1 MKRLSIGMMFAAVG
15 MSAAVALLML
25 FLAGVVG
32 LAPVSAICLFIAAV
46 MTWVPVREE
55 SGTLFA
61 FIKYALVSALSILI
75 CPSPYAYLYV
85 LLFGHF
91 GIAYYFLR
99 RRVADDL
106 LRWLLLLLY
115 CNVMIAIGLALA
127 QYVFSYDV
135 QTFIPDMPIWMII
148 LLTEAGLIVF
158 VVVYHFCCDLFDTH
172 IRKAILPR
180 R

>member
-1 MKRLSIGMMFAAVG
+1 MKRLSLGMMFASVG
-15 MSAAVALLML
+15 MSTAVALLML
-25 FLAGVVG
+25 FVAGVTGFVP
-32 LAPVSAICLFIAAV
+32 LSVFCLFIASV

-55 SGTLFA
+55 DGFVFA
-61 FIKYALVSALSILI
+61 FMTYIITSGLALLI
-75 CPSPYAYLYV
+75 CPCIYTYLYV

-91 GIAYYFLR
+91 GIAYYFSR
-99 RRVADDL
+99 KRIGDDI

-115 CNVMIAIGLALA
+115 CNLLIALGLALA

-135 QTFIPDMPIWMII
+135 QTFVPAMPVWAII
-148 LLTEAGLIVF
+148 LIIEAGLIVYG
-158 VVVYHFCCDLFDTH
+158 VLYHFCCDLFDTH